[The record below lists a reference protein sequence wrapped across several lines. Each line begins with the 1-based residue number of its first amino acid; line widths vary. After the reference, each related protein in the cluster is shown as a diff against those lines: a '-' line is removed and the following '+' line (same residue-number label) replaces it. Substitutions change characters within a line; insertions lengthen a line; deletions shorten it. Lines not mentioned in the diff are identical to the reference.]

1 MTVHERLLLT
11 YMYPASATL
20 ESSGIGLTAET
31 ELVGDEE
38 IQEVEEALEVEE
50 EDGIT
55 LEPFNLAQERRDG
68 YFDEGGH
75 YVEHKNKD
83 EEEVEKDAWYADTKG
98 GEHML
103 MQSADHP

>member
-1 MTVHERLLLT
+1 M
-11 YMYPASATL
+11 ASATSK
-20 ESSGIGLTAET
+20 SSGFVPTAET

-38 IQEVEEALEVEE
+38 IHEVEEALEVEE

-83 EEEVEKDAWYADTKG
+83 EEEVEKDAWFADSKG
-98 GEHML
+98 GEHIL
-103 MQSADHP
+103 MQSNDHP